1 VEWGSG
7 YPVSMKGTIAIADAR
22 KELILRMLRT
32 NREPLSP
39 IFSRTIG
46 HGHSTSRINGIFAQ
60 RARSLMKCIGRT
72 GTWMVVAS
80 LMIGGGFAAQPV
92 HARQAVIADTL
103 PPQSA
108 TASAEKWSSDLWQA
122 AIGGDKKA
130 IETAFRNV
138 PENALDQA
146 MVTRF
151 RESLTLLNTNNSNAL
166 LKRDE
171 AREKAMAELRE
182 FVAKD
187 DLPKALRAAVT
198 VQTLSDSFETAFD
211 DADIAKVIAWGKT
224 AVPKAEAEDDW
235 LTAQELLY
243 YLRTL
248 HEDTS
253 KTAEHR
259 QFKLDFEA
267 VNRRV
272 ALLAQYAPKR
282 LHELRVK
289 RAERMGDKPLGEYK
303 PGSQADWNEHID
315 GIRADILKAVLK
327 KAAADHIEAKGF
339 RPLLLGGLEELR
351 LLSTTKSL
359 DETFPKLADP
369 AAVKGWT
376 DFIDEQTA
384 IINATANDKELT
396 SWTLTDL
403 IDSLLVQ
410 NDRTIQIPEGVLF
423 REFGDGATF
432 RLDEFSEIIWPDKL
446 ARFKQNVEGAFVGVG
461 ILIRHDDSQQIM
473 VVNPLEGTPAYFAG
487 VKPNDIIAEVDGES
501 TVGWSLNDAVDRIT
515 GLPKTKVTLGIQ
527 REGVEGLM
535 PIGLERNR
543 IKLRSVLG
551 WYKQNLDAEGTPQ
564 WDWYLDPTSRVAYMR
579 LSQFTEDTY
588 TDILTAWDEIN
599 KTSKPTGLI
608 LDLRYNPGGLL
619 TSAVAVSNLW
629 VDQGVIVTGE
639 DKDGRRAW
647 PDQKAKSNTA
657 KLAGVPT
664 VVLINQGSASAS
676 EIVAGCLQ
684 AHGAAVIMGERSFG
698 KGSVQTV
705 PPIGP
710 NAWLK
715 LTTQYYR
722 LPAAPGQEKG
732 RLVHKRLGATEWGV
746 DPDVLVKMTP
756 QQVKDS
762 LELRQEADVI
772 PQDDKGQVEPN
783 STKRP
788 DVNRLITEGMDSQL
802 ETALL
807 LLQSQAMAS
816 SASGVKQASRE

>member
-1 VEWGSG
+1 
-7 YPVSMKGTIAIADAR
+7 MI
-22 KELILRMLRT
+22 
-32 NREPLSP
+32 
-39 IFSRTIG
+39 
-46 HGHSTSRINGIFAQ
+46 HIFAQ
-60 RARSLMKCIGRT
+60 RARTLMKCIGRT
-72 GTWMVVAS
+72 ERWLAVTVLAA
-80 LMIGGGFAAQPV
+80 GGFYANPSAL
-92 HARQAVIADTL
+92 ARQAAVESL
-103 PPQSA
+103 PSQ
-108 TASAEKWSSDLWQA
+108 TAVESAEKWSTDVWQA
-122 AIGGDKKA
+122 AIGGDREA
-130 IETAFRNV
+130 IETAFRNM
-138 PENALDQA
+138 PETAVDQTMA
-146 MVTRF
+146 ARF
-151 RESLTLLNTNNSNAL
+151 RESRTLLDANTSNAL
-166 LKRDE
+166 MKRDE
-171 AREKAMAELRE
+171 AREKAMAELRD

-211 DADIAKVIAWGKT
+211 DADIAKVIAWGK
-224 AVPKAEAEDDW
+224 ARVPQAEAEDDW

-253 KTAEHR
+253 RTAEHR
-259 QFKLDFEA
+259 QFKENFEA

-272 ALLAQYAPKR
+272 ALLVQYAPKR
-282 LHELRVK
+282 LHELRVQ
-289 RAERMGDKPLGEYK
+289 RAERMGEKPLGEYK
-303 PGSQADWNEHID
+303 PGSQADRDEHIK
-315 GIRADILKAVLK
+315 GIRADIVKAVLK
-327 KAAADHIEAKGF
+327 KAATDHIEAKGF
-339 RPLLLGGLEELR
+339 RPLLIGGLEELR
-351 LLSTTKSL
+351 LLATTKSL
-359 DETFPKLADP
+359 DETFLKLADP
-369 AAVKGWT
+369 AVVKKWT
-376 DFIDEQTA
+376 DFIDEQVA
-384 IINATANDKELT
+384 NIDATRNDKELT
-396 SWTLTDL
+396 SWTLADL

-446 ARFKQNVEGAFVGVG
+446 ARFKQSVEGAFVGVG
-461 ILIRHDDSQQIM
+461 ILIRHDDSQQIL

-487 VKPNDIIAEVDGES
+487 IKPNDIIAEVDGES

-527 REGVEGLM
+527 REGLEGLL

-551 WYKQNLDAEGTPQ
+551 WWKENLDGEGTPQ
-564 WDWYLDPTSRVAYMR
+564 WDWYLDPASRVAYMR

-588 TDILTAWDEIN
+588 QDILAAWDEIN
-599 KTSKPTGLI
+599 KDGKPSGLI

-629 VDQGVIVTGE
+629 VEKGVIVTGE

-647 PDQKAKSNTA
+647 PDQKAKSDIA

-705 PPIGP
+705 PPIGA

-772 PQDDKGQVEPN
+772 PQDDQGQTEPN

-788 DVNRLITEGMDSQL
+788 DVNRLIAEGMDSQL

-807 LLQSQAMAS
+807 LLQSQALAD
-816 SASGVKQASRE
+816 SASGVKQASRD